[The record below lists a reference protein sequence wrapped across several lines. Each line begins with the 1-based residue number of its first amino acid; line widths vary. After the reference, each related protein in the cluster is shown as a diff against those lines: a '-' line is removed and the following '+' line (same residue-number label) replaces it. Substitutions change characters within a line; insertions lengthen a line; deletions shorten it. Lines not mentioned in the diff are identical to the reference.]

1 MMGRAGQ
8 RLTTTGS
15 PTHFRSSA
23 REEAASRCAAWAF
36 LSFICPWAR
45 LPRQARARGGEMV
58 KKGACAREPHC
69 NLRASEPRF
78 GLCVRLT
85 SCSLVSRPVYGSGL
99 GSAPSPRLLLLRAHC
114 ETTRGPGTS
123 WPVLEHGVRCEPPHA
138 LIGKMELSS
147 AHPDLPTLA
156 SLEYSVD
163 TQRHKKN
170 SSGHFIQHNEICI
183 IIYFHTIFE
192 YSIHLSF
199 AKLIV

>member
-1 MMGRAGQ
+1 M
-8 RLTTTGS
+8 
-15 PTHFRSSA
+15 
-23 REEAASRCAAWAF
+23 
-36 LSFICPWAR
+36 
-45 LPRQARARGGEMV
+45 
-58 KKGACAREPHC
+58 
-69 NLRASEPRF
+69 
-78 GLCVRLT
+78 
-85 SCSLVSRPVYGSGL
+85 SRPVYGSGL

-183 IIYFHTIFE
+183 IIYFHAMF
-192 YSIHLSF
+192 SIVYTCKFCRTCCMKMGEQIDVRSNFGISRIYPNASSEDMQHTSI
-199 AKLIV
+199 LI

>member
-1 MMGRAGQ
+1 
-8 RLTTTGS
+8 
-15 PTHFRSSA
+15 
-23 REEAASRCAAWAF
+23 
-36 LSFICPWAR
+36 
-45 LPRQARARGGEMV
+45 MV
-58 KKGACAREPHC
+58 KKKRELARVSRTAICEP
-69 NLRASEPRF
+69 AS
-78 GLCVRLT
+78 LDLDCVRLT

-163 TQRHKKN
+163 TQRHKKTVQAI
-170 SSGHFIQHNEICI
+170 SSNIMKSVQLFIFTQFLNILYI
-183 IIYFHTIFE
+183 
-192 YSIHLSF
+192 
-199 AKLIV
+199 